1 MRNGHD
7 TARRPARSIGAL
19 VLDRGGNTLAIMA
32 AALIPL
38 SAMAGSAVD
47 MARMYVV
54 KVRLQQACD
63 AGVLAGR
70 KFMTLDSGT
79 ALGDTATARAQAFF
93 DNNFRVGWYGTSAPT
108 PRFVPS
114 RTSDNQVT
122 ATATITLPMTVM
134 KMFGKPDVVM
144 ATTCTARFDIADVD
158 TMFVL
163 DTTGSMTCAAN
174 ESSCTMTSQTYT
186 RPNDGT
192 TGYSYVE
199 KSSSKIKAV
208 RAAVLAYYD
217 TLKSSADAATK
228 LRFGFVTYASS
239 VNAGGAIPAAY
250 MVTPEWTYQSRRAIG
265 DANDG
270 NTYTSSGT
278 GFSQSACQAYN
289 NLRNPGS
296 GWDSNGRAIYYYNA
310 TWTSRN
316 NGTCS
321 ATTQP
326 LKPLWRYDDWNA
338 DVTGFLAGN
347 AVQDPSKVVTAMTKW
362 SGCIEE
368 RVTTPGQT
376 VFDQANLP
384 ADLDP
389 DRVPTD
395 NATRWRPM
403 WPESIYQRN
412 NSGSASQDTSSD
424 LNAIGSASNQQNGF
438 SICGKPVQRIAPL
451 DRDAVSAYV
460 NAADFRAIGGTYHD
474 VGMIWGTRLLSPT
487 GVFASDTAAW
497 PNRNAPNRNIIFMTD
512 GEMAPNAG
520 IYGMYGLEWNDQRV
534 SGGDFDN
541 LTNYHNARFLAECEA
556 AKARNITVWV
566 VAFGQTINDQLRACA
581 STPDR
586 AFFASDNATLT
597 AQFQSIAR
605 RIAMLRLSQ

>member
-1 MRNGHD
+1 MR
-7 TARRPARSIGAL
+7 SLI
-19 VLDRGGNTLAIMA
+19 LDRGGNTLAIMA

-70 KFMTLDSGT
+70 KFMTLDSGSS
-79 ALGDTATARAQAFF
+79 LGTTATTRAQAFF
-93 DNNFRVGWYGTSAPT
+93 DNNFKVGWYGTSAPT
-108 PRFVPS
+108 PRFVAS
-114 RTSDNQVT
+114 RTSDNQVSGV
-122 ATATITLPMTVM
+122 ATITLPMTVM

-144 ATTCTARFDIADVD
+144 STTCMARFDVADVD

-163 DTTGSMTCAAN
+163 DTTGSMTCAAD
-174 ESSCTMTSQTYT
+174 ESVCTMTSETYT
-186 RPNDGT
+186 RSDGT
-192 TGYSYVE
+192 TGYSYAE
-199 KSSSKIKAV
+199 KSSSKIKAL
-208 RAAVLAYYD
+208 RSAVLAYFD

-228 LRFGFVTYASS
+228 LRFGFVTYAST
-239 VNAGGAIPAAY
+239 VNAGAAIPAAF
-250 MVTPEWTYQSRRAIG
+250 MVSPQWAYQSRRAIG

-270 NTYTSSGT
+270 RAYTSTGT
-278 GFSQSACQAYN
+278 GFSKSSCQDYDN
-289 NLRNPGS
+289 QRNPQT
-296 GWDSNGRAIYYYNA
+296 GWDANSRAILYSNPS
-310 TWTSRN
+310 WSSRN
-316 NGTCS
+316 GGTCS
-321 ATTQP
+321 VTTQS
-326 LKPLWRYDDWNA
+326 LRPLWRYDDWNT
-338 DVTGFLAGN
+338 DVGGFLAGN
-347 AVQDPSKVVTAMTKW
+347 SVQDPSKVVTAMTRW
-362 SGCIEE
+362 AGCIEE
-368 RVTTPGQT
+368 RVTTPGVT
-376 VFDQANLP
+376 SFDQANLP

-403 WPESIYQRN
+403 WPESIYIRSN
-412 NSGSASQDTSSD
+412 AGSASQDTASD
-424 LNAIGSASNQQNGF
+424 LNAIGSASNQQGGF
-438 SICGKPVQRIAPL
+438 AACGKPVQRLAAL
-451 DRDAVSAYV
+451 DRTAVSNYV
-460 NAADFRAIGGTYHD
+460 NAVDFRAIGGTYHD

-487 GVFASDTAAW
+487 GVFAQDTAAW

-512 GEMAPNAG
+512 GAMAPNES
-520 IYGMYGLEWNDQRV
+520 IYGMYGLEWSDQRV

-541 LTNYHNARFLAECEA
+541 LTAYHNARFLAECDA

-566 VAFGQTINDQLRACA
+566 VAFGQTINDELRDCA

-597 AQFQSIAR
+597 TQFQSIAR